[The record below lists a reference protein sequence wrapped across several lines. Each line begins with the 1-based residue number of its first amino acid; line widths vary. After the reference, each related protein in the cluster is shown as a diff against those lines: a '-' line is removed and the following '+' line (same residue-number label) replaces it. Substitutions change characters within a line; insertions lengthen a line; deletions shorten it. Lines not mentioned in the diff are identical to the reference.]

1 MTQEASIPS
10 GSAEQ
15 FTLKLPE
22 PEISS
27 ETPWNDDALDRAQI
41 AGRLT
46 NLIGDQS
53 APFTVSIDGYW
64 GTGKTFMLK
73 RWQKDLEQQGFKAIY
88 FNAWEDDFCDDPL
101 LAILGQL
108 YDYFFEEDTLKSLV
122 RGMADIGLSL
132 LKQNVISVLEK
143 HTGIKLE
150 LEEDDQGQK
159 DPLEEYLSQRAS
171 KDEIKEHLGKLS
183 ASVRQESTHP
193 VVFIIDELDRCRPTF
208 AIELLERVKHI
219 FDVPGIVFVFGINR
233 DELCSSLKSIYGN
246 IDADVYLRRFF
257 DFEFILPEVDA
268 EQFARHL
275 MQKFQLS
282 DHFISLGEEART
294 ARHKV
299 DYDVLQIFFPRIWR
313 GFSLSLRDIDY
324 CVRLLSLIGKNLQP
338 GFHMYPWLLGILV
351 PLKLKNPS
359 LYLRF
364 IQGRALPGEV
374 MDYVDETVGGQGL
387 DSQLRQALNTVE
399 AYLYLDNRWGQRSL
413 VQQQLEMLSNLQ
425 VPTDPEYLSKRAM
438 NSAYQELLQTLS
450 RIESDLHFVISDNFI
465 DYAVGLIDL
474 HQGMVR
480 R

>member
-46 NLIGDQS
+46 NLIWDQS

-108 YDYFFEEDTLKSLV
+108 YDYFKEGTFKSLV
-122 RGMADIGLSL
+122 SDIVNIGLSL
-132 LKQNVISVLEK
+132 IKQNALSVLEK
-143 HTGIKLE
+143 HTGLTLKPE
-150 LEEDDQGQK
+150 GDGQGQ
-159 DPLEEYLSQRAS
+159 DLFAEYLSQRAS
-171 KDEIKEHLGKLS
+171 KDKLKEHLRKLS

-246 IDADVYLRRFF
+246 IDAGVYLRRFF

-275 MQKFQLS
+275 MQKFQLGE
-282 DHFISLGEEART
+282 HFISLSEAART
-294 ARHKV
+294 DQHQV
-299 DYDVLQIFFPRIWR
+299 DYGVLQTFFPRIWR

-324 CVRLLSLIGKNLQP
+324 CVRLLSLIGRNLQP
-338 GFHMYPWLLGILV
+338 RFHMYPWLLGILV

-359 LYLRF
+359 LYLRL
-364 IQGRALPGEV
+364 IQDRALPGEV
-374 MDYVDETVGGQGL
+374 MDYVDEIVGGQGL
-387 DSQLRQALNTVE
+387 DSQSREALNRVE
-399 AYLYLDNRWGQRSL
+399 AFLYLDNRRGQRPL
-413 VQQQLEMLSNLQ
+413 VKQQLEMLSNLN
-425 VPTDPEYLSKRAM
+425 VPTDPEYLSRRAM
-438 NSAYQELLQTLS
+438 NSAYQELLPILS
-450 RIESDLHFVISDNFI
+450 AIDRELGLTIPDDLIG
-465 DYAVGLIDL
+465 YAAGLIDL